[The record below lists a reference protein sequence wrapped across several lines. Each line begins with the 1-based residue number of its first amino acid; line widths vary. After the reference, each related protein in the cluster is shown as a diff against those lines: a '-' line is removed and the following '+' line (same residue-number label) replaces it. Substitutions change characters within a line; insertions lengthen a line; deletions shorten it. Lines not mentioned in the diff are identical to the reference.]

1 MAAKPIR
8 HISDP
13 VLRRK
18 TKRVLKIDWSI
29 HQLVEDMMDTLEKS
43 DGAGLAA
50 PQIGVSLRVAVLWM
64 PDEEPFAIINPEVI
78 KCIGARE
85 VEEGCLSLPG
95 YQGKIKRS
103 VSITVKCLDIEGK
116 PLRIRARELL
126 AQALEHE
133 IDHLN
138 GVLFIDYLESPDMLY
153 KIEPKTAEQPVG
165 EISKEGLVIGSPAGS
180 NSEGKPPV
188 PENTHA
194 L

>member
-18 TKRVLKIDWSI
+18 TKRVLKIDRSI
-29 HQLVEDMMDTLEKS
+29 HQLVEDLMDTLEKS

-78 KCIGARE
+78 KRIGERE

-103 VSITVKCLDIEGK
+103 VSVTVKCLDIEGK

-138 GVLFIDYLESPDMLY
+138 GVLYIDHLESPDMLY
-153 KIEPKTAEQPVG
+153 KIEPKPAEQPVG
-165 EISKEGLVIGSPAGS
+165 EISKEGLVIGSPARS
-180 NSEGKPPV
+180 NSEDKPPV
-188 PENTHA
+188 PENAHA

>member
-1 MAAKPIR
+1 MAVKTIR
-8 HISDP
+8 YISDP
-13 VLRRK
+13 ILRRK
-18 TKRVLKIDWSI
+18 TKRVLKIDQSI

-78 KCIGARE
+78 KRIGERE

-103 VSITVKCLDIEGK
+103 VSVAVKCLDIEGK
-116 PLRIRARELL
+116 PLRMRARELL

-138 GVLFIDYLESPDMLY
+138 GVLYIDHLDSPGKLY
-153 KIEPKTAEQPVG
+153 KIEPKQTENQAG
-165 EISKEGLVIGSPAGS
+165 EPPKDGLVIDTHAPPTP
-180 NSEGKPPV
+180 EGKPIV
-188 PENTHA
+188 RESAHA
-194 L
+194 V

>member
-1 MAAKPIR
+1 MAVKTIR

-18 TKRVLKIDWSI
+18 TKRILKIDKAVL
-29 HQLVEDMMDTLEKS
+29 QLIEDMMDTLEKS

-50 PQIGVSLRVAVLWM
+50 PQIGVSQRVAVLWM
-64 PDEEPFAIINPEVI
+64 PDQEPFAIINPEVV
-78 KCIGARE
+78 KRIGERE

-103 VSITVKCLDIEGK
+103 VSVTVKCLDIEGE
-116 PLRIRARELL
+116 PLRIRAKELL

-138 GVLFIDYLESPDMLY
+138 GVLFTDYLESPDKLY
-153 KIEPKTAEQPVG
+153 KLEPKAEQPQAAGATKG
-165 EISKEGLVIGSPAGS
+165 ELVVGSPA
-180 NSEGKPPV
+180 PPT
-188 PENTHA
+188 PENMSPVQENAHA
-194 L
+194 V

>member
-8 HISDP
+8 QISDP
-13 VLRRK
+13 MLRRR
-18 TKRVLKIDWSI
+18 TKRVLKIDQSI
-29 HQLVEDMMDTLEKS
+29 YQLVEDMMDTLGNS

-78 KCIGARE
+78 KRIGERE

-95 YQGKIKRS
+95 YQGRIKRS
-103 VSITVKCLDIEGK
+103 ESVTVKCLDIEGK

-138 GVLFIDYLESPDMLY
+138 GVLYIDHLDSPDKLY
-153 KIEPKTAEQPVG
+153 KIEPKQTENQAG
-165 EISKEGLVIGSPAGS
+165 EPPKDRLVIDTPAPPTP
-180 NSEGKPPV
+180 EGKPIV
-188 PENTHA
+188 QESAHA
-194 L
+194 V